1 MKSGKYYVYFMTN
14 KRKNVLYVGVTNNIE
29 RRVGEHK
36 SGLIDGFTARY
47 RLDKCVMVEEYSS
60 IKDALERE
68 KQIKSWSRERKFNLI
83 RETNPE
89 LRDYGEE

>member
-1 MKSGKYYVYFMTN
+1 MNSGKYYVYFMTN
-14 KRKNVLYVGVTNNIE
+14 KRKSVLYVGVTNNIE

-36 SGLIDGFTARY
+36 SGLIDGFTSRY